1 MIINNLQA
9 QIIATAIEFAYEG
22 KKNTELN
29 KEGIMLLAETQAYL
43 VSKLLPVNK
52 NDIQESIKDRMI
64 EHQKKV

>member
-9 QIIATAIEFAYEG
+9 QIIAAAIEFAYEG

-64 EHQKKV
+64 EHHKQV

>member
-9 QIIATAIEFAYEG
+9 QIIAAAIEFAYEG

-52 NDIQESIKDRMI
+52 K
-64 EHQKKV
+64 